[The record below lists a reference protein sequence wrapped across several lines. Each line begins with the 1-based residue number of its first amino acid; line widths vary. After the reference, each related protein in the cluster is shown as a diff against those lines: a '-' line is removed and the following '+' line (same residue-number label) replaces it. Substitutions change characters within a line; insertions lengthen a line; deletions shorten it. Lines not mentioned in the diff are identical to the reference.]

1 MSHIYKMEEW
11 YDPNSETYHC
21 NDVNV
26 KGGGVWWLV
35 PRMLQMD
42 PAEYVKMLIETY
54 HADVFYFSDKSVLLM
69 SWKSQTECRKFKNWV
84 NKQARDKKFYVED

>member
-1 MSHIYKMEEW
+1 MEEW

-69 SWKSQTECRKFKNWV
+69 SWKSQTEMRKFKNWV
-84 NKQARDKKFYVED
+84 NKRAREMQFYVED

>member
-1 MSHIYKMEEW
+1 MSHILCYSEW
-11 YDPNSETYHC
+11 CDPNSNTYHC

-42 PAEYVKMLIETY
+42 PADYVKMVIEDY
-54 HADVFYFSDKSVLLM
+54 HAEVTYFADKSVLLM
-69 SWKSQTECRKFKNWV
+69 SWKSQTECRKFKNFI
-84 NKQARDKKFYVED
+84 NKRARETQFYVED